1 METQT
6 LGESTLP
13 QRDIWWCQIMNS
25 VKPDPNPKI
34 SALSILHAVITVS
47 DMDGALEFYH
57 GLLGL
62 EIKQDIQHDPR
73 QLGPLLNFADPDVRA
88 VILRCPDG
96 SEIELAEFRRPRGDA
111 RVQKRFEDAGI
122 TFISLTVEDL
132 DITVR
137 QVQEAG
143 YSVHGAVSTYH
154 EVDHDI
160 RLAYCY
166 GPDGTGLTFVE
177 RLTEPRSRGQ

>member
-1 METQT
+1 M
-6 LGESTLP
+6 
-13 QRDIWWCQIMNS
+13 
-25 VKPDPNPKI
+25 
-34 SALSILHAVITVS
+34 HAVITVS
-47 DMDGALEFYH
+47 DMDEALQFYH

-62 EIKQDIQHDPR
+62 KITQDIRHDPR
-73 QLGPLLNFADPDVRA
+73 QLGPLLKFADPDVRA

-122 TFISLTVEDL
+122 TFVTFTVEDI

-137 QVQEAG
+137 HLQEAG

-154 EVDHDI
+154 EVDQDI

-177 RLTEPRSRGQ
+177 RLTEPRSSAQ